1 MSLSVVYIAHR
12 FLYRVLDF
20 LRHWYVGS
28 FYFISRQMFNVLE
41 ILDRRL
47 AFKVSVR
54 YWLKP
59 LYQDYT
65 PLGYLFGFIL
75 RTSRIIAGGAVYL
88 IVIILAVAV
97 YLAWAGIPIY
107 IIYGNLF

>member
-1 MSLSVVYIAHR
+1 MSVSVVYIAQR

-20 LRHWYVGS
+20 LRHWYVDS
-28 FYFISRQMFNVLE
+28 FYFISRQTVNVLE

-65 PLGYLFGFIL
+65 PLGYILGFIL
-75 RTSRIIAGGAVYL
+75 RTFRVIAGGIVYL
-88 IVIILAVAV
+88 LVILLAAAV
-97 YLAWAGIPIY
+97 YLAWAGIPVYVIY
-107 IIYGNLF
+107 KGF

>member
-1 MSLSVVYIAHR
+1 MSSAVYLGQR

-20 LRHWYVGS
+20 LRHWYADS
-28 FYFISRQMFNVLE
+28 FYFISRQTVNVLE

-47 AFKVSVR
+47 AFRISLR

-65 PLGYLFGFIL
+65 PLGYVLGFIL
-75 RTSRIIAGGAVYL
+75 RTFRIIAGGFVY
-88 IVIILAVAV
+88 ISVVILAAAL
-97 YLAWAGIPIY
+97 YLAWAAIPFYAIY
-107 IIYGNLF
+107 TGL